1 MKRVVIVLSLLLL
14 ITSCASNGG
23 VSSQAPDTEL
33 VSCNTIQQ
41 ITENVFDPLLDL
53 SLDCLDGSEAIK
65 LSMIKGPAVINVWAS
80 WCASCEEELPFFKE
94 FSKING
100 EKVQFIGIDVEE
112 KSATVGANFAKK
124 NKCTWAVSL
133 AFISPSGQVFDRT
146 GVSEQRVITR
156 EVQLRSGRTI
166 YSHLG
171 DMPFIL
177 IMIASLLALLIA
189 GRRTTRA

>member
-1 MKRVVIVLSLLLL
+1 MKRVAIALSFLLL

-23 VSSQAPDTEL
+23 VSSQAPDAEL

-41 ITENVFDPLLDL
+41 ITENVFDPVLDL
-53 SLDCLDGSEAIK
+53 SLDCLDGSESIK

-80 WCASCEEELPFFKE
+80 WCASCEDELPFLKE

-124 NKCTWAVSL
+124 NNMSWPHL
-133 AFISPSGQVFDRT
+133 FDPD
-146 GVSEQRVITR
+146 
-156 EVQLRSGRTI
+156 GRTSELFGMGI
-166 YSHLG
+166 PVTWFIDRNGKVTYKKIGTIKSLSELKGLVDKYLG
-171 DMPFIL
+171 VKI
-177 IMIASLLALLIA
+177 
-189 GRRTTRA
+189 